1 MTEQQA
7 ASPVFLDALAPFRR
21 KDLKMARH
29 LLSSTG
35 LSAAEQLNLQQL
47 LHAGAFRA
55 RPVDRRD
62 DPGAATLGG
71 SVQTQLY
78 PCVMGDQKPCASF
91 ARSLV
96 GLPAEDDPSTSQ
108 VFAAFLPYE
117 QVRQL
122 AYDLGFGHRRI
133 TEPSDTDH
141 NEDDKDAP
149 DGRGGKRL
157 RAGGHAASAES
168 GVPSPSPEEL
178 PEELPAQAM
187 DDSQSFTAFT
197 VSTVGHDIGNL
208 VSEAA
213 SEVACGMSVLAQGT
227 GASRGEDFGA
237 ASVRILG
244 TGEVVNC
251 RVPAQ
256 TTDDRFDGTT
266 GGTHGGLVA
275 ALLPHDRDTAARP
288 AREIEPPADSSL
300 LDKPFSVV

>member
-47 LHAGAFRA
+47 LHAGAFGA
-55 RPVDRRD
+55 RPVDQRD

-71 SVQTQLY
+71 SVRTQLY

-96 GLPAEDDPSTSQ
+96 GLRAEDDSSTSQ

-122 AYDLGFGHRRI
+122 AYDLGFGHRHSRPSHHRAP
-133 TEPSDTDH
+133 PSDTDH
-141 NEDDKDAP
+141 DEDDNDAP

-251 RVPAQ
+251 
-256 TTDDRFDGTT
+256 
-266 GGTHGGLVA
+266 
-275 ALLPHDRDTAARP
+275 
-288 AREIEPPADSSL
+288 
-300 LDKPFSVV
+300 